1 MKTKR
6 EIKYEMGEQTAI
18 IQHFNAKNPVVINRY
33 ENMYGITLEMLVEE
47 ANEVITLYNR
57 KFGKRFGMAH
67 YWVVI
72 DGKAHKKVENNFVE
86 IN

>member
-1 MKTKR
+1 MNTKR
-6 EIKYEMGEQTAI
+6 EMKYKMSEQFAI

-47 ANEVITLYNR
+47 ANELVSLYNR
-57 KFGKRFGMAH
+57 KFGKRFGNAY
-67 YWVVI
+67 YWVVV
-72 DGKAHKKVENNFVE
+72 DGKAYKKVENNFVE